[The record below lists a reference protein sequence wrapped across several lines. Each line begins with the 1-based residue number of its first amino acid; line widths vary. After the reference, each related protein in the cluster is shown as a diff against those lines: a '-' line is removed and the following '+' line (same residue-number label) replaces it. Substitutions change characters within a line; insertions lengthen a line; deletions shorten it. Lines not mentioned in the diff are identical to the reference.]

1 MNNNLLSRLAFT
13 GLKNNKKAVF
23 PYVLV
28 SAITV
33 MVFHILQSLIDSK
46 FLVNNGKTAFYGAD
60 YIVLF
65 MGIGSIAV
73 GIFSVIFILYGNQFV
88 MKGRKKEIVRDEVH
102 NLLTTQLG
110 VKSIHSEYGMT
121 ELLSQAYSQGG
132 GIYRETSTMKII
144 IRDSRW

>member
-46 FLVNNGKTAFYGAD
+46 FIAKDGRTAFYGAD
-60 YIVLF
+60 YLVLF
-65 MGIGSIAV
+65 MGFGSIAV
-73 GIFSVIFILYGNQFV
+73 GIFAVIFIFYGNQFV
-88 MKGRKKEIVRDEVH
+88 MKGRKKE
-102 NLLTTQLG
+102 LG
-110 VKSIHSEYGMT
+110 LYGV
-121 ELLSQAYSQGG
+121 LGLSKKDALNNYLVNG
-132 GIYRETSTMKII
+132 
-144 IRDSRW
+144 